1 MCVTNCGKLQD
12 IQIIPKI
19 IGYNV
24 LNVVE
29 SNVTYVQKHVYV
41 GSLKAHDSKV
51 HNMTIKKTVKNV

>member
-24 LNVVE
+24 LKMVE
-29 SNVTYVQKHVYV
+29 SNFTYVQKH
-41 GSLKAHDSKV
+41 
-51 HNMTIKKTVKNV
+51 MFM